1 MRNDRSLM
9 DYTEFRRHL
18 GKAGLTINEFAAL
31 LGIKPSSVSN
41 YSAHP
46 PVPTKLALVA
56 VLLGDMADRGIDFR
70 GVLSRYGMDVNAAT
84 PKHKNVSQ
92 LDAFRA
98 KKRPPTK

>member
-1 MRNDRSLM
+1 M

-31 LGIKPSSVSN
+31 LTVKPSSVSN
-41 YSAHP
+41 YSARP
-46 PVPTKLALVA
+46 PVPIKYALLA

-70 GVLSRYGMDVNAAT
+70 GVLSRYGIDAT
-84 PKHKNVSQ
+84 PVGSKQKNVSQ

-98 KKRPPTK
+98 KRRSPPAK